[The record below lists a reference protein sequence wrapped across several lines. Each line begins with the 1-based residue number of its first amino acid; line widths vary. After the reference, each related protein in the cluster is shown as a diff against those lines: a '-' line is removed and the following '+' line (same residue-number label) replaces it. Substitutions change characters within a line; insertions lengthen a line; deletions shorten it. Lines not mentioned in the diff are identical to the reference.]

1 MSEQIKVLGVGT
13 KRITV
18 FSKKRIVYAELAHW
32 IIWEIRMLN
41 LKKNYKELDRK
52 SANDF
57 LKRVDY
63 WFSEYQHKLPCEP
76 LSLPEMDS
84 ELEKLAIALG
94 AHYQQWGKGYKKS
107 SEIQKIISDCGG
119 FITFKEFVAMY
130 YKQDINPYEQTD
142 EDILIRIIVNDK
154 TFPENTD
161 ASWKSYRA
169 ILKYILNDKDENY
182 TNRYGYRV
190 WQLKN
195 MFSEYQAII
204 EGRWFPCDSL
214 SDE

>member
-1 MSEQIKVLGVGT
+1 MSEQIKVLGVGD

-18 FSKKRIVYAELAHW
+18 FSEKCITYADLAHW
-32 IIWEIRMLN
+32 IIWEIRSLM
-41 LKKNYKELDRK
+41 LKKVRGDLDEK
-52 SANDF
+52 SAKHF
-57 LKRVDY
+57 LERVDY
-63 WFSEYQHKLPCEP
+63 WISEYQQRLSGEF
-76 LSLPEMDS
+76 LSLLEMDN
-84 ELEKLAIALG
+84 ELERLSIALN
-94 AHYQQWGKGYKKS
+94 AHRQQWEKGYKKT

-130 YKQDINPYEQTD
+130 YKQDINLYEQTD

-190 WQLKN
+190 WQIKN

-214 SDE
+214 SND

>member
-1 MSEQIKVLGVGT
+1 
-13 KRITV
+13 
-18 FSKKRIVYAELAHW
+18 
-32 IIWEIRMLN
+32 
-41 LKKNYKELDRK
+41 
-52 SANDF
+52 
-57 LKRVDY
+57 
-63 WFSEYQHKLPCEP
+63 
-76 LSLPEMDS
+76 MDN
-84 ELEKLAIALG
+84 ELETLAIALEG
-94 AHYQQWGKGYKKS
+94 HRLQWEKGYKKS

-119 FITFKEFVAMY
+119 FITFKEFIAMY
-130 YKQDINPYEQTD
+130 YKQDIEPYELTK
-142 EDILIRIIVNDK
+142 EDVLIRIIVNDK
-154 TFPENTD
+154 KFPKNQD

-214 SDE
+214 SDD

>member
-1 MSEQIKVLGVGT
+1 MSEQIKVLGVGSAKMSVMSEMEADIIYT
-13 KRITV
+13 AHNIILAV
-18 FSKKRIVYAELAHW
+18 EDYVDSFNLFSQTEWRNNFISTLETIKQKYPNETINFHKISETLESCACILDAH
-32 IIWEIRMLN
+32 R
-41 LKKNYKELDRK
+41 
-52 SANDF
+52 
-57 LKRVDY
+57 
-63 WFSEYQHKLPCEP
+63 
-76 LSLPEMDS
+76 
-84 ELEKLAIALG
+84 
-94 AHYQQWGKGYKKS
+94 QQWEKGYKKS